1 MHPLGGFARE
11 SKLLAGRLADPPII
25 SENLVMIDGSVLE
38 IFGISGAGYPRYPA
52 ADSKKLKLILCPRT
66 YSISVP
72 SFVENHLP
80 VFA

>member
-1 MHPLGGFARE
+1 MV
-11 SKLLAGRLADPPII
+11 I
-25 SENLVMIDGSVLE
+25 IDGSVLE
-38 IFGISGAGYPRYPA
+38 TFGISGAGYLRYLA

-66 YSISVP
+66 YYISVP